1 MLKNRKFKM
10 FGVIVLILAAILV
23 TISAV
28 NGPSPTLEDANED
41 SAQDASNPSEQALV
55 PVTGENISNT
65 SNNEAQTTNNVPA
78 YEPNIMIEENQI
90 LRTVCVLD
98 GNLPRH
104 VGGCADFYSPDL
116 KVEMKVPS
124 ASCSAED
131 DLSQHHTVC
140 VE

>member
-1 MLKNRKFKM
+1 MLKNRKVKM
-10 FGVIVLILAAILV
+10 FGAIVLILAAILV

-28 NGPSPTLEDANED
+28 NAPSLTLEDANGD
-41 SAQDASNPSEQALV
+41 SAQDVSNPGEQALV

-65 SNNEAQTTNNVPA
+65 ADNAPA

-98 GNLPRH
+98 GTLPRH

-124 ASCSAED
+124 ASCNAED
-131 DLSQHHTVC
+131 DLSKHHTVC

>member
-1 MLKNRKFKM
+1 MLKNRKFTM

-28 NGPSPTLEDANED
+28 NGPSPTSEDANG
-41 SAQDASNPSEQALV
+41 ANPGEQALV

-65 SNNEAQTTNNVPA
+65 SNKEAQTANNAPA
-78 YEPNIMIEENQI
+78 NEPNIMIEENQI

-116 KVEMKVPS
+116 KVDMKVPS

-131 DLSQHHTVC
+131 VLSQHHTVC

>member
-28 NGPSPTLEDANED
+28 NGPSPTSEDANG
-41 SAQDASNPSEQALV
+41 ANPGEQVLV

-65 SNNEAQTTNNVPA
+65 SNKEAQTANNAPA
-78 YEPNIMIEENQI
+78 NEPNIMIEENQI

-116 KVEMKVPS
+116 KVDMKVPS

-131 DLSQHHTVC
+131 VLSQHHTVC